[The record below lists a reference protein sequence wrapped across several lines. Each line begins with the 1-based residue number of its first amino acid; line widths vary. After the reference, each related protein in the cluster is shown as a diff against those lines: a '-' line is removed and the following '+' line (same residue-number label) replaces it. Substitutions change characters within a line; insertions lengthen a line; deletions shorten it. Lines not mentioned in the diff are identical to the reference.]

1 MHRTNGMALR
11 VGSRRPT
18 EIRPEQLIG
27 TIDQVKE
34 HVPDAIGG
42 KMSDNEETWKNVGE
56 KFSTLGGRF
65 KEHYQAAEPEAPDSE
80 EVKEAFEKVTEGL
93 ERMFSSVG
101 KAVRDDT
108 VKADAKA
115 AATSLIDA
123 IGSTFEGLSEDIRKA
138 VKRDSD
144 AEAVTKSAEA
154 GDPVADAADAAE
166 EANQA
171 VDDLRDDVTDG

>member
-1 MHRTNGMALR
+1 MN
-11 VGSRRPT
+11 S
-18 EIRPEQLIG
+18 
-27 TIDQVKE
+27 
-34 HVPDAIGG
+34 
-42 KMSDNEETWKNVGE
+42 NEETWKQVGE

-138 VKRDSD
+138 VKREGDAAAVKESATAATDPVSD
-144 AEAVTKSAEA
+144 AAE
-154 GDPVADAADAAE
+154 AAE